1 MLACPHT
8 VWASMSWVDRLLPL
22 WIIGAMVLGVVLGYY
37 VPVVSHRVDC
47 LEGAG
52 SYFGECVG

>member
-1 MLACPHT
+1 
-8 VWASMSWVDRLLPL
+8 MSWVDRLLPL

-37 VPVVSHRVDC
+37 VPVVSHRVNC

-52 SYFGECVG
+52 SCFGECVG